1 MLEPLPWLARFWCVW
16 CFNLCRFGRKGGMST
31 SSSRIPC
38 QCLGVQYTN
47 LLANGCL
54 PNGSWGI
61 AFIMSRN
68 AFVGPITEAAKKI
81 RPYKLLS
88 RLCFFFV
95 MVPLKTGNY
104 STIRIEKIEF
114 IWILMLLDGW
124 TPELC
129 RKFPAA
135 CLKAGNLQLCPARNW
150 HDFSSGRS
158 SMSKPTS
165 SASQV
170 ALVILLTGTSAC
182 CLVEMDRSWRWLVR
196 QPGIQP
202 MPRFSGWWGGCPC
215 LLRGCFIGEPHL
227 HRDPLRGWAEPAKM
241 RVVSQAPSGYPNSQ
255 L

>member
-1 MLEPLPWLARFWCVW
+1 MW

-104 STIRIEKIEF
+104 STIRIEKSSLYGF
-114 IWILMLLDGW
+114 LCYW
-124 TPELC
+124 TVGHLNFAESFQQLAL
-129 RKFPAA
+129 KLEIYSFALQETDMTFPAVG
-135 CLKAGNLQLCPARNW
+135 LPCPSPLAAHHRW
-150 HDFSSGRS
+150 H
-158 SMSKPTS
+158 
-165 SASQV
+165 
-170 ALVILLTGTSAC
+170 
-182 CLVEMDRSWRWLVR
+182 W
-196 QPGIQP
+196 
-202 MPRFSGWWGGCPC
+202 
-215 LLRGCFIGEPHL
+215 
-227 HRDPLRGWAEPAKM
+227 
-241 RVVSQAPSGYPNSQ
+241 
-255 L
+255 

>member
-1 MLEPLPWLARFWCVW
+1 
-16 CFNLCRFGRKGGMST
+16 MST

-104 STIRIEKIEF
+104 STIRIEKSSLYGF
-114 IWILMLLDGW
+114 LCYW
-124 TPELC
+124 TVGHLNFAESFQQLAL
-129 RKFPAA
+129 KLEIYSFALQETDMTFPAVG
-135 CLKAGNLQLCPARNW
+135 LPCPSPLAAHHRW
-150 HDFSSGRS
+150 H
-158 SMSKPTS
+158 
-165 SASQV
+165 
-170 ALVILLTGTSAC
+170 
-182 CLVEMDRSWRWLVR
+182 W
-196 QPGIQP
+196 
-202 MPRFSGWWGGCPC
+202 
-215 LLRGCFIGEPHL
+215 
-227 HRDPLRGWAEPAKM
+227 
-241 RVVSQAPSGYPNSQ
+241 
-255 L
+255 